1 MLNESLESFCTLS
14 WDNSD
19 VLPYRTGQFFK
30 IVLCLSTWKVF
41 HAFYSRKIQITTLQ
55 VYSHIYFLFLVP
67 VNTRIYLTSMPFPL
81 QKKKKKELAFWLI
94 LPSSK
99 GKKISHCLFLSKI
112 IQIVCFNE
120 EINCHFLQDLGC
132 CLLLMRCHS
141 WLHAYRILIWS
152 YFSSYLFFF
161 WGASLVFT
169 SIQEDWKG
177 LAHDKNFSALGNCAA
192 TSTIPPKIT
201 SVIRLWEIQS

>member
-19 VLPYRTGQFFK
+19 VLPYRTGQSFK

-81 QKKKKKELAFWLI
+81 QKNKKELAFWLI

-112 IQIVCFNE
+112 IPIICFSE

-161 WGASLVFT
+161 SEVLHWYLPLCKRIGKVLLMTKISVLWGIVLQPQLF
-169 SIQEDWKG
+169 
-177 LAHDKNFSALGNCAA
+177 L
-192 TSTIPPKIT
+192 P
-201 SVIRLWEIQS
+201 RLLL

>member
-19 VLPYRTGQFFK
+19 VLPYRTGQSFK

-67 VNTRIYLTSMPFPL
+67 VNTRIYLISMPFPL

-94 LPSSK
+94 LPSSE

-112 IQIVCFNE
+112 IQIVCFKE

-161 WGASLVFT
+161 SEVLHWYLPLFKRIGKVLLMTKISVLWGIVLQPQLF
-169 SIQEDWKG
+169 
-177 LAHDKNFSALGNCAA
+177 L
-192 TSTIPPKIT
+192 P
-201 SVIRLWEIQS
+201 RLLL